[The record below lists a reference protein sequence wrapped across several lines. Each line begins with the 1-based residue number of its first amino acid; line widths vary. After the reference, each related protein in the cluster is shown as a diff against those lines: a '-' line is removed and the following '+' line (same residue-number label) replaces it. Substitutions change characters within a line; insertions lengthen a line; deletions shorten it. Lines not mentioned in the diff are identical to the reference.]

1 MAARSFPGLF
11 GGTTAVLLACLG
23 LIGLYQASGQRSLS
37 APRADQLQ
45 PEAKGLASQLARR
58 ELTLDLRHE
67 SHELMDQFIRAQ
79 MASHYWGQFASSLT
93 DLGLASGR
101 LLEARVESDERVTRL
116 WLSSP
121 QGTEAYLASV
131 QRTGGRLDAQR
142 CKGAPTQI
150 GSTYEGRCPD
160 GWSNWSF

>member
-93 DLGLASGR
+93 DLGLASGP
-101 LLEARVESDERVTRL
+101 LLEARVESEERVTRL

-121 QGTEAYLASV
+121 QGTEAYLATV
-131 QRTGGRLDAQR
+131 QRRAGRLDAQR
-142 CKGAPTQI
+142 CKGEPKQI
-150 GSTYEGRCPD
+150 GSTYVGRCPD